1 MKWITDYFSELLYLT
16 NEMSPYLL
24 LGFLIAGVLHVVIRK
39 DLIRKYVGKNNIKSV
54 IYAAFLGIPLPL
66 CSCGVI
72 PTGISFK
79 KEGASNGATVSFLIS
94 TPQTGVD
101 SIMITYSMLG
111 LPFAIIRPIVALVSG
126 VFGGFI
132 TSKLPQTETHNQ
144 EANTDETCTD
154 GCSTEERPA
163 TNGKSKIYNILYYGF
178 VEFME
183 DIAKWLVIG
192 LLLAAFLS
200 VIIPDNF
207 FSAHIDNPI
216 VGMLLIL
223 AASIPLYICAT
234 GSVPLAAVLLMKGIS
249 PGAALVFLMAGP
261 ATNIATLTVLNKSLG
276 RKATLSYLF
285 SIIISA
291 LGFGLLVDYT
301 LPREWFEI
309 IHESGHIHNE
319 ILPAWLQWGSTI
331 ILTLLLLNALFKKY
345 TIMWFSRK
353 KTIDSNLTL
362 KVDGMTCNHCKATI
376 EKHVGAIKG
385 VQSVEVI
392 LSSKEVHISGTN
404 IPLKKVQDTI
414 TELGYTVV
422 L

>member
-39 DLIRKYVGKNNIKSV
+39 ELIQKYVGKNNLKSV

-126 VFGGFI
+126 IFGGFI
-132 TSKLPQTETHNQ
+132 TSKSPQTHNQ
-144 EANTDETCTD
+144 DALEDKACSD
-154 GCSTEERPA
+154 GCATEESPA
-163 TNGKSKIYNILYYGF
+163 TNGKSKINNILYYGF

-192 LLLAAFLS
+192 LLLAALLS

-216 VGMLLIL
+216 FGMLIIL
-223 AASIPLYICAT
+223 VASIPLYICAT

-276 RKATLSYLF
+276 RKATLSYLL
-285 SIIISA
+285 SIIFSA
-291 LGFGLLVDYT
+291 LGFGLLIDYT
-301 LPREWFEI
+301 LPREWFDI
-309 IHESGHIHNE
+309 IHESGHIHDE
-319 ILPAWLQWGSTI
+319 MLPAWLQWGSTVL
-331 ILTLLLLNALFKKY
+331 LTLLLINALFKKY
-345 TIMWFSRK
+345 AIMWFSRNK
-353 KTIDSNLTL
+353 KTDSNITL
-362 KVDGMTCNHCKATI
+362 HVDGMTCNHCKATI

-385 VQSVEVI
+385 IQSVEVI
-392 LSSKEVHISGTN
+392 LSSKEVHIFGTD

-422 L
+422 S

>member
-1 MKWITDYFSELLYLT
+1 
-16 NEMSPYLL
+16 
-24 LGFLIAGVLHVVIRK
+24 
-39 DLIRKYVGKNNIKSV
+39 
-54 IYAAFLGIPLPL
+54 
-66 CSCGVI
+66 
-72 PTGISFK
+72 
-79 KEGASNGATVSFLIS
+79 
-94 TPQTGVD
+94 
-101 SIMITYSMLG
+101 MLG

-144 EANTDETCTD
+144 KANTDETCTD
-154 GCSTEERPA
+154 GCSTEERSA
-163 TNGKSKIYNILYYGF
+163 TNGKSKIYNIFYYGF

-207 FSAHIDNPI
+207 FSAHIDNPLF
-216 VGMLLIL
+216 GMLLIL

-261 ATNIATLTVLNKSLG
+261 ATNIATLIVLNKSLG
-276 RKATLSYLF
+276 KKATLSYLL

-291 LGFGLLVDYT
+291 LGFGLLIDYT

-309 IHESGHIHNE
+309 IHESGHIHDE
-319 ILPAWLQWGSTI
+319 MLPAWLQWSSTI

-392 LSSKEVHISGTN
+392 LSSKEVHISGTD